1 MSTTFSAIP
10 NDAARRAA
18 RRITMKKLVLVVG
31 FALLAFHPAPARA
44 GIADSPVPILQG
56 HKAQHIFSVSGVV
69 TAGGLGTYFSC
80 TSVAPIDVA
89 VSVELFSE
97 DGSGPC
103 NDASAVALSVAPG
116 ATVMFATQNVNS
128 AFSSV
133 QLLTPTPVFIGHG
146 SARILSS
153 SKLLVCTAF
162 LADAYNDP
170 PTSMAALTVVSRTK
184 QRGS

>member
-1 MSTTFSAIP
+1 
-10 NDAARRAA
+10 
-18 RRITMKKLVLVVG
+18 MKTLMLVAGL
-31 FALLAFHPAPARA
+31 ALLSSHPVTARA

-56 HKAQHIFSVSGVV
+56 QKAAHLFSVSGVV

-80 TSVAPIDVA
+80 TSVSPTTVV
-89 VSVELFSE
+89 VSVELFS
-97 DGSGPC
+97 DGGEGPC

-146 SARILSS
+146 SARILST
-153 SKLLVCTAF
+153 SKGLVCTAF

-170 PTSMAALTVVSRTK
+170 PTSMAALTVVSKTK